1 MRLRRD
7 PSADV
12 PTDTEDAASA
22 EDTAEA
28 LGRKNRPT
36 PKRRDAEGRRGP
48 VTAPKTRKEAYARQ
62 KQQAREAR
70 ANRAASG
77 NVKASS
83 AAERRAALRR
93 GDPSALPRRDQGPT
107 RKLARDWVDSKRM
120 LSNYLLW
127 LFPIYIIVTLVP
139 VLRVLAAAI
148 VVVFLGLIVESYFAA
163 RKVRALTLER
173 NGKAEGGTFGLAFYM
188 LGRAYMPRRWR
199 MPHPQVERGEQI

>member
-12 PTDTEDAASA
+12 PTDTEDAT
-22 EDTAEA
+22 EDETE

-70 ANRAASG
+70 SNRTTSSA
-77 NVKASS
+77 VKPTS

-93 GDPSALPRRDQGPT
+93 GDASALPRRDQGAT
-107 RKLARDWVDSKRM
+107 RKIARDWVDGKRM

-139 VLRVLAAAI
+139 VLRVAAAAI

-163 RKVRALTLER
+163 RKVRALALER

-199 MPHPQVERGEQI
+199 IPHPQVERGEQF

>member
-7 PSADV
+7 AAADV
-12 PTDTEDAASA
+12 PTQTEVAAAA
-22 EDTAEA
+22 EDDP

-62 KQQAREAR
+62 KQQAREQR
-70 ANRAASG
+70 ANRAGSG

-107 RKLARDWVDSKRM
+107 RKLARDWVDSHRM

-127 LFPIYIIVTLVP
+127 LFPIYIVVTLVP

-163 RKVRALTLER
+163 RKVRAMAVER
-173 NGKAEGGTFGLAFYM
+173 NGKAEAGAFGLAFYM

>member
-1 MRLRRD
+1 VRLRRD

-12 PTDTEDAASA
+12 PTDTEDATDD
-22 EDTAEA
+22 ETE

-70 ANRAASG
+70 SNRTAPTS
-77 NVKASS
+77 VKPTS

-93 GDPSALPRRDQGPT
+93 GDPSALPRRDQGAT
-107 RKLARDWVDSKRM
+107 RKIARDWVDGTRM

-139 VLRVLAAAI
+139 VLRVAAAAI

-163 RKVRALTLER
+163 RKVRALALER

-199 MPHPQVERGEQI
+199 IPHPQVQRGEQF